1 MSLLIDGDIE
11 GKISFMSPTELE
23 LGTGVAYSVI
33 YEYTY
38 QRSDIDTLK
47 AFNGSDEE
55 NQVRDD
61 IIKFFGTTGLNEC
74 TIRVEG

>member
-1 MSLLIDGDIE
+1 MSLLIDGDIK
-11 GKISFMSPTELE
+11 GKIVFTSPEELS

-38 QRSDIDTLK
+38 QRSDITSIK

-61 IIKFFGTTGLNEC
+61 VIEFFRTTGANEC
-74 TIRVEG
+74 TMRVEG